1 MRGSRRGVRNSPS
14 LDVVTKALADEIP
27 CREWATS
34 GQVDNASV
42 LAVNLHHTASIVVLM
57 QAMDT
62 PGCPVEHTEFVIAA
76 ARTYPGRAA
85 DTMVPMLLRWM
96 RRYNRW
102 ARKLGGTR
110 IVPYQLPT
118 ASPWLNPIEP
128 HWLHCKRAVYA
139 VDHIPTIK
147 EIRVAVDDYLDIR
160 NARNARHAVNS

>member
-34 GQVDNASV
+34 GQVDNACV

-76 ARTYPGRAA
+76 ARTPTTLPYTVSTPRA
-85 DTMVPMLLRWM
+85 
-96 RRYNRW
+96 
-102 ARKLGGTR
+102 GTCTR
-110 IVPYQLPT
+110 
-118 ASPWLNPIEP
+118 EP
-128 HWLHCKRAVYA
+128 HNSIELVELAQPDRSFHSTVPIQLIEL
-139 VDHIPTIK
+139 DHSAQLVGLIRL
-147 EIRVAVDDYLDIR
+147 IRVIR
-160 NARNARHAVNS
+160 TNRSTKRGIPNGPHHPQGIQL